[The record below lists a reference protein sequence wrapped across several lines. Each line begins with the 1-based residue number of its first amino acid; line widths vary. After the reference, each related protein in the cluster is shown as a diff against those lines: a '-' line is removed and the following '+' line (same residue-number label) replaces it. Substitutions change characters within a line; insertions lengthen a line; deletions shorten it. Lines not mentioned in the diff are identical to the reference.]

1 VVKQTLT
8 VEKQEEIE
16 GDVEDE
22 KKTSMLHQGKE
33 I

>member
-1 VVKQTLT
+1 VKQTLT
-8 VEKQEEIE
+8 VEKREIE

-22 KKTSMLHQGKE
+22 KKTSMLQQGKE